1 MTDYTPIDC
10 GLHSEYEVAILH
22 RQKLRMSWRSEQ
34 GDQVQVLL
42 PRDLQTRDGEEFLIA
57 EAADGEVLRL
67 RLDRITHAEPL

>member
-22 RQKLRMSWRSEQ
+22 RRKLRMSWRSEQ

-42 PRDLQTRDGEEFLIA
+42 PKDLQTRNGEEFLIA
-57 EAADGEVLRL
+57 EAADGELLRL